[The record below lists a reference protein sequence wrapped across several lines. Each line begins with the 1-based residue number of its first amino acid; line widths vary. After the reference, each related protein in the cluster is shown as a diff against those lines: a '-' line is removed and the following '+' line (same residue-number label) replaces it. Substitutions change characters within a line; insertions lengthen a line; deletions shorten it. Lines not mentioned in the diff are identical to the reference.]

1 MIKIN
6 FSPLTWLPDEKVKV
20 TAANRQMRELVA
32 RLADAPKYHTLTA
45 QDRQQLID
53 EGYAADLVDNL
64 VFITLRTDE
73 PGKDVVTSGFN
84 YAAFDTS
91 LFSSV
96 HLRTHLAQLSRGCCA
111 YCESYLSAT
120 DAGKVGHFRP
130 VELLETDQATG
141 QSTVTTCSPYYS
153 QAYEQRNLLFVC
165 EACHEQHKGGRFPL
179 AGQRQPG
186 ISIEQEQPLLVNP
199 YEDDPRLYIRFDPVS
214 GRAYPFDLLSA
225 FLMETRLQQSDDVAK
240 EIWSHPGIVRHAPD
254 FTQLPEFTSWY
265 HSLDKDRVKQLSKG
279 QVSIQLLG
287 LNRPELVIA
296 RLSALSQFHLAF
308 KHFRH
313 CERSDE
319 KSDINAFINSLPI
332 LQFRSLSIDALQT
345 WHNQSDEQDLND
357 AEYSLPVDSSMPERN
372 VFPAWFRAS
381 LRYCIEESQLM
392 ETRKRNLVFLSAKDK
407 LYGQK
412 PKEKCVFLP
421 LNWQRDKHKLI
432 KVRSERNIWETSFTE
447 LASSRPLEL
456 LNLFTQNDI
465 WVEGPFDALHSA

>member
-1 MIKIN
+1 MIRIN

-20 TAANRQMRELVA
+20 NAANKQMQELVS
-32 RLADAPKYHTLTA
+32 RLADAPKYHTLTT

-73 PGKDVVTSGFN
+73 LGKDVVTSGFN

-91 LFSSV
+91 LFSSA
-96 HLRTHLAQLSRGCCA
+96 HLRTHLAQLNRGCCA

-120 DAGKVGHFRP
+120 DGGKVGHFRP
-130 VELLETDQATG
+130 VELLETEQESG

-179 AGQRQPG
+179 AGLRLPA
-186 ISIEQEQPLLVNP
+186 ISIEQEQPLLINP
-199 YEDDPRLYIRFDPVS
+199 YEEDPRLFIRFDPVT
-214 GRAYPFDLLSA
+214 GRAYPFDLLAA
-225 FLMETRLQQSDDVAK
+225 FLMDTRTLHLDGVAK
-240 EIWSHPGIVRHAPD
+240 EIWSHPDILRHAPD
-254 FTQLPEFTSWY
+254 FHQLPEFTSWF
-265 HSLDKDRVKQLSKG
+265 HSLDKDRLKQLSKG
-279 QVSIQLLG
+279 QNSIQLLG

-296 RLSALSQFHLAF
+296 RLSALSQLHLAF
-308 KHFRH
+308 EHFRH
-313 CERSDE
+313 SKQSDM
-319 KSDINAFINSLPI
+319 SSFIDSLPI

-345 WHNQSDEQDLND
+345 WHNQSDEQELSD
-357 AEYSLPVDSSMPERN
+357 AEPSLPENLSIPERS

-381 LRYCIEESQLM
+381 LRYCIEESQLT
-392 ETRKRNLVFLSAKDK
+392 ETHKRNLVFLSARDK

-421 LNWQRDKHKLI
+421 LNWQQDKHKLI
-432 KVRSERNIWETSFTE
+432 KVRSERNIWETSFAE

-456 LNLFTQNDI
+456 LNLFTQNDV